1 METAISHSDIL
12 ALVVPPFRE
21 PSRVGRTLRQ
31 WFPNWWRPPTDVIV
45 FQHSDGD
52 WDRAHCTGD
61 PIRGWRVTPDGP
73 VEIPTDTEID
83 KSSVGPWYRSAAV
96 FRFCVSS
103 DFTRIIYSRLH
114 GPRAGSGATYAIRQT
129 NGEVSLA
136 DPTAQWRAQ
145 CRTTWFLRK
154 AAASSLEHH
163 LVYRFVRPVVAF
175 WFATPRTPPLWQRD
189 FFLVNCSVLRSLS
202 ASERSGVVKTFRC
215 VPHFIRRNT
224 CSTAD
229 GQ

>member
-1 METAISHSDIL
+1 MTSSFGEKRCRKNLPLGGTDRGLLETAISHSDIL

-83 KSSVGPWYRSAAV
+83 KSSVGPWYRSAAD

-136 DPTAQWRAQ
+136 DPTAQWRA
-145 CRTTWFLRK
+145 
-154 AAASSLEHH
+154 
-163 LVYRFVRPVVAF
+163 
-175 WFATPRTPPLWQRD
+175 
-189 FFLVNCSVLRSLS
+189 
-202 ASERSGVVKTFRC
+202 
-215 VPHFIRRNT
+215 
-224 CSTAD
+224 
-229 GQ
+229 